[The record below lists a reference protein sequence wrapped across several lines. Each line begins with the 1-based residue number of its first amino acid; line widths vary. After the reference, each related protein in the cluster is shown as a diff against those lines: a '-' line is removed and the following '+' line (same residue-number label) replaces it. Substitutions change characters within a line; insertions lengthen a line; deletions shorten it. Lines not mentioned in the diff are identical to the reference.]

1 MFSINVQFESSGLDA
16 GQVPTGLGGR
26 VLFSSFQKGNSLP
39 GYVRYALDGLVR
51 TGFPVV
57 MITNQGDLDG
67 DSRGFLSGRGI
78 ALFATENRGF
88 DFGMWRRYLATLSES
103 DRGAIER
110 LVLVNDSVLYFR
122 DVFPDLF
129 ERAEAKG
136 ADMVSLSSN
145 EDYGFH
151 LQSFFLY
158 MKPRAIAAFF
168 DHLFTADEQGA
179 YWDAVMNMEVG
190 LSRVMLRKHLV
201 LEPLYRFD
209 DPFDFSYEKLI
220 QMQAGFVKRKLLEK
234 RYTFGQTLFFL
245 RNNRRAL
252 DLDYRAVIL
261 EQGGMDVNF
270 RPEWLETRPPAT
282 FREKARRRFWRLLFW
297 GWTAISDA
305 SLLAAAFGIGL
316 VMAGFGGVAV
326 GTGSGLCCAILLFWL
341 RRKCRRWIAA
351 RGVKPVAAP

>member
-1 MFSINVQFESSGLDA
+1 MKVMASQTEMHPACKGLILYA
-16 GQVPTGLGGR
+16 SYQEGV
-26 VLFSSFQKGNSLP
+26 SLT

-67 DSRGFLSGRGI
+67 DSRGFLSERGI
-78 ALFATENRGF
+78 TLFATENRGF

-110 LVLVNDSVLYFR
+110 LVLVNDSVVYFR

-129 ERAEAKG
+129 ERAEGKS

-158 MKPRAIAAFF
+158 MKPRAIAAFL

-179 YWDAVMNMEVG
+179 YWDAVMNLEVG
-190 LSRVMLRKHLV
+190 LSRGMLRRHLV

-220 QMQAGFVKRKLLEK
+220 RMQAGFVKRKLLEK

-252 DLDYRAVIL
+252 DLDYRALIL

-270 RPEWLETRPPAT
+270 RPEWLTTRPPAT
-282 FREKARRRFWRLLFW
+282 LREKARRRFWRVLFW

-305 SLLAAAFGIGL
+305 SLLAAAVAIGML
-316 VMAGFGGVAV
+316 LAKQVGNIGGVLGGVVGAV
-326 GTGSGLCCAILLFWL
+326 FLFRARWQC
-341 RRKCRRWIAA
+341 RKW
-351 RGVKPVAAP
+351 VAQRSVRPIDAPEG